1 VVEFELTSAENE
13 PNLKRNIMEVRINY
27 YFYIPPKMKDLIK
40 QCLMFSAKD
49 RPTIQQVKDH
59 AWMRSHE
66 ATHSGK
72 GE

>member
-1 VVEFELTSAENE
+1 
-13 PNLKRNIMEVRINY
+13 MEVKINY

-40 QCLMFSAKD
+40 QCLMFAAKD
-49 RPTIQQVKDH
+49 RPSIQQIKEHV
-59 AWMRSHE
+59 WMKSHE